1 MGYCK
6 LGNAVNCIAMFD
18 AQLSLLLFIDALDVN
33 TLTGPLPS
41 EIGLMSTLVTLYL
54 SE

>member
-18 AQLSLLLFIDALDVN
+18 AQLFLLFIDTLDQN
-33 TLTGPLPS
+33 TLTGIIPS
-41 EIGLMSTLVTLYL
+41 EIGLMSNLERLYL
-54 SE
+54 CE